1 MAVSLTRVVSFRAIH
16 RLHRAD
22 WSDQQN
28 REAFGA
34 LAAEP
39 GHPHD
44 YQCAVTVTGP
54 ISPPMAMVLDL
65 PLLDRILDD
74 EVVKAFDG
82 KSLNR
87 DVPHFADGMTIPT
100 CEAIASLV
108 YARIAARLP
117 RGVVLERVRI
127 LEDPTLYADCTSAP

>member
-16 RLHRAD
+16 RLYRAD
-22 WSDQQN
+22 WSEQRN

-34 LAAEP
+34 LATAP
-39 GHPHD
+39 GHAHD

-65 PLLDRILDD
+65 PLLDRIIDE
-74 EVVKAFDG
+74 EVVQPFDG

-87 DVPHFADGMTIPT
+87 DVPDFADGMTIPT

-117 RGVVLERVRI
+117 EGVALERVRI
-127 LEDPTLYADCTSAP
+127 LEDPSLYADCTGAP

>member
-16 RLHRAD
+16 RLFRAD
-22 WSDQQN
+22 WSEQRN

-44 YQCAVTVTGP
+44 YRCAVTVTGP

-65 PLLDRILDD
+65 PLLDRIIDD
-74 EVVKAFDG
+74 EVVKAFHG

-87 DVPHFADGMTIPT
+87 DVPDFADGMTIPT

-108 YARIAARLP
+108 YGRIAARLP
-117 RGVVLERVRI
+117 EGVRLERVRI